1 MLKFNK
7 NSKTLEQDEY
17 KYQLQN
23 PEIPNLY
30 RDIYSYGEVPKIPF
44 NHRIVPMNTPEEI
57 WMTDT
62 TFRDGQQSLPP
73 FTVKQ
78 IVDLYTMLHKLSGS
92 NGMIKQCEFFLY
104 TEKDRKAVDK
114 CRERGYK
121 FPEITGWIRAVK
133 EDFKLV
139 KDMGLKETGILTS
152 VSDYHIFLKLKKSR
166 KQAMDDYL
174 GIVKS
179 ALSLGIIPRCHF
191 EDITRADFYGF
202 VVPFALELMKLS
214 KLANIPVKIRACD
227 TLGYGVTYPGV
238 ALPRSVK
245 GLCYGLTELAGVP
258 SEYLEW
264 HGHND
269 FHKAVINASTA
280 WLYGCGVA
288 NGSLLGIGERTGNT
302 PLESLVIEFIELRG
316 TTNGMDTTII
326 ADITKYF
333 EEEIGYKI
341 PKNQPFVG
349 ANFNVTKAG
358 IHADGIMKN
367 EEIYNIFDTKKIL
380 KREVDVEITDKSGLS
395 GITFWINSRLNL
407 KGTSKIEK
415 SHPAVKSIK
424 LWIDT
429 EYVSGRTTAISEQ
442 EMWAFVEEYLPDL
455 LKKVEKVGKVKEVK
469 K

>member
-1 MLKFNK
+1 MLRFNK

-23 PEIPNLY
+23 PEGPNLY

-44 NHRIVPMNTPEEI
+44 NHRLVPMNPPEEI
-57 WMTDT
+57 WITDT

-78 IVDLYTMLHKLSGS
+78 IVDLYTMLHKLGGP
-92 NGMIKQCEFFLY
+92 NGMIRQSEFFLY
-104 TEKDRKAVDK
+104 TEKDRKSVDK
-114 CRERGYK
+114 CREKGYK

-133 EDFKLV
+133 DDFKLV
-139 KDMGLKETGILTS
+139 KEMGLKETGILTS
-152 VSDYHIFLKLKKSR
+152 VSDYHIFLKLKKNR

-179 ALSLGIIPRCHF
+179 ALSMGIIPRCHF

-202 VVPFALELMKLS
+202 VVPFAQELMKLS

-245 GLCYGLTELAGVP
+245 GICYGLTKLAGVP

-280 WLYGCGVA
+280 WLYGCSVA
-288 NGSLLGIGERTGNT
+288 NGALIGIGERTGNT
-302 PLESLVIEFIELRG
+302 PIESLVIEFIELRG
-316 TTNGMDTTII
+316 ATNGIDTTVITEI
-326 ADITKYF
+326 ARYF
-333 EEEIGYKI
+333 EKEMGYKI
-341 PKNQPFVG
+341 PRNQPFVG

-358 IHADGIMKN
+358 IHADGIMKD

-380 KREVDVEITDKSGLS
+380 KRKLNVEITDKSGLAGVS
-395 GITFWINSRLNL
+395 YWINSRLNL
-407 KGTSKIEK
+407 KGESKVEK
-415 SHPAVKSIK
+415 NHPAVKNIK
-424 LWIDT
+424 ERIDT
-429 EYVSGRTTAISEQ
+429 DYVNGRTTAISEQ
-442 EMWAFVEEYLPDL
+442 EMWTLVEKSSPDL
-455 LKKVEKVGKVKEVK
+455 LKKVGKVKKSK
-469 K
+469 KSK